1 MNFRE
6 AFVVAMSSL
15 RVNRLRSA
23 LTTFGIVI
31 GVSAVIVLV
40 GLGDGIKSGFNEQ
53 FGALGNQINI
63 SKINGS
69 VPGGGQAKDLKDSD
83 LTALR
88 NPASAPHIASVTPVV
103 TGTELITVNQRQFR
117 AAIQGSTADY
127 LTVTARDLVVG
138 STFTEQQARAN
149 ARVVVL
155 GPNAVVTLFDG
166 NATKAVG
173 STVRVG
179 RSNFVVLGVLKG
191 NGQADDAAV
200 MPLGTARAYLV
211 GGNDTVN
218 QMIVKA
224 SSPDTVPAALDEIH
238 RVMDDR
244 HNIRDPAS
252 RDYNATALQTLLEQA
267 NQFLTYLTLFTV
279 AVAAISLIVGGI
291 GIANI
296 MLVSVTERTKEI
308 GIRKAIGARRS
319 AIMKQF
325 LLEST
330 MLAGIG
336 GLIGVA
342 VGVAITVAAMI
353 VPPQVAPKFGTPDVS
368 IPAVLLAFL
377 VSLLIGL
384 VAGGYPAYRAATL
397 RPIEALRYE

>member
-40 GLGDGIKSGFNEQ
+40 GLGDGIKAGFNEQ
-53 FGALGNQINI
+53 FGALGNQINV

-69 VPGGGQAKDLKDSD
+69 VPGGGRAKDLKDSD

-173 STVRVG
+173 STVRIG

-218 QMIVKA
+218 QMVVKA
-224 SSPDTVPAALDEIH
+224 TSPDTVPAALDEIH

-353 VPPQVAPKFGTPDVS
+353 VLPQVAPKFGTPDVS

>member
-6 AFVVAMSSL
+6 AFVVAVSSL
-15 RVNRLRSA
+15 RVNRLRAA

-40 GLGDGIKSGFNEQ
+40 GLGDGIKAGFNEQ
-53 FGALGNQINI
+53 FGALGNQINV

-69 VPGGGQAKDLKDSD
+69 VPGGGQAKNLKDSD

-88 NPASAPHIASVTPVV
+88 NPAVAPHIASVTPVV
-103 TGTELITVNQRQFR
+103 IDTELITVNQRQFR
-117 AAIQGSTADY
+117 AVIQGSTADY
-127 LTVTARDLVVG
+127 LTVTARDVVVG

-155 GPNAVVTLFDG
+155 GPSAVVTLFDG
-166 NATKAVG
+166 NATKAVR
-173 STVRVG
+173 SIVRIG

-218 QMIVKA
+218 QIIVKA
-224 SSPDTVPAALDEIH
+224 ASPDTVPAAMDEIH

-252 RDYNATALQTLLEQA
+252 RDYSATALQTLLEQA

-279 AVAAISLIVGGI
+279 AIAAISLIVGGI

-336 GLIGVA
+336 GLMGVA
-342 VGVAITVAAMI
+342 VGVVITVAATI
-353 VPPQVAPKFGTPDVS
+353 VLPQVAPKFGTPDVS
-368 IPAVLLAFL
+368 ISAVLLAFL